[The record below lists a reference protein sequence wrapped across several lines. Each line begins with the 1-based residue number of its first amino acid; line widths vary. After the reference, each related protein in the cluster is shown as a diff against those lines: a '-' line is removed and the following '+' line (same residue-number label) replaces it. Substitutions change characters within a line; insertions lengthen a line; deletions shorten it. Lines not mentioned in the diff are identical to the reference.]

1 VTTRHFSTILI
12 VSSKQQQFKISVVG
26 IFFSKFLAGKLIK
39 KDLVELRLKM
49 IENQYQS
56 QSKPVMWVNIPIT
69 RTVNTLVNNVSP
81 QHHVSPKKVRWSE
94 DLTQIREI
102 SPRCKNVPW
111 KFMVP
116 SNNKNKNQPSNDQK
130 CNGQH
135 FICKPGKP
143 CMMKSS
149 ESSPNN
155 KSTTTTTTQFN
166 CSPQLQKVVLR
177 AVNNN
182 NSNNQNNNNSNYW
195 RPDRSN
201 LSLTLRPTLV

>member
-1 VTTRHFSTILI
+1 
-12 VSSKQQQFKISVVG
+12 
-26 IFFSKFLAGKLIK
+26 
-39 KDLVELRLKM
+39 M
-49 IENQYQS
+49 IENQQHSYS
-56 QSKPVMWVNIPIT
+56 RPVMWVNIPIT
-69 RTVNTLVNNVSP
+69 RTVNSIVNNVSP

-102 SPRCKNVPW
+102 SPRCKSAPW
-111 KFMVP
+111 KFKVP
-116 SNNKNKNQPSNDQK
+116 VNSKSKSQFSSEEK
-130 CNGQH
+130 CSGHH

-149 ESSPNN
+149 ENSPNN
-155 KSTTTTTTQFN
+155 NSTITSTTTTQFN

-182 NSNNQNNNNSNYW
+182 NSSNNQNNNNNSNYW
-195 RPDRSN
+195 RPDRTN

>member
-1 VTTRHFSTILI
+1 
-12 VSSKQQQFKISVVG
+12 
-26 IFFSKFLAGKLIK
+26 
-39 KDLVELRLKM
+39 
-49 IENQYQS
+49 
-56 QSKPVMWVNIPIT
+56 MWVNIPIT
-69 RTVNTLVNNVSP
+69 RTVNTMVNNISPP
-81 QHHVSPKKVRWSE
+81 QHHVSPKRVRWSE

-102 SPRCKNVPW
+102 SPRCKTVPW

-116 SNNKNKNQPSNDQK
+116 SNNKNRNSSSSDQR
-130 CNGQH
+130 CISQH

-149 ESSPNN
+149 ESSPNS
-155 KSTTTTTTQFN
+155 KSTTTTQFN

-195 RPDRSN
+195 RADRSN